1 MPILYES
8 YAKPQV
14 QTLAR
19 VKDTSKTLT
28 ISLAVVGVGKGVV
41 VSAHAFD
48 EAGNKVTE
56 QARGQG
62 VGLYVSMRNDG
73 ETGKLWATIKDKDT
87 GRIVVRKDYIACEAE
102 VEVGAGKT
110 WGWTAAT
117 AHDLNMPNKTWNLL
131 IEAGHV
137 T

>member
-1 MPILYES
+1 MSILYES
-8 YAKPQV
+8 YAKPQI

-28 ISLAVVGVGKGVV
+28 ISLAVVAVGKCVILK
-41 VSAHAFD
+41 AQAFD
-48 EAGNKVTE
+48 EVGTTVTKR
-56 QARGQG
+56 APGQG

-73 ETGKLWATIKDKDT
+73 ETGKLWATIKDRDT
-87 GRIVVRKDYIACEAE
+87 GRILVRKDYIACEAE
-102 VEVGAGKT
+102 IEIGAGKT

-131 IEAGHV
+131 VEAGHV

>member
-1 MPILYES
+1 MPLLYEN

-28 ISLAVVGVGKGVV
+28 ISLAVVGVGKCVILK
-41 VSAHAFD
+41 ANAFD
-48 EAGNKVTE
+48 EVGATVTSR
-56 QARGQG
+56 APGQG

-73 ETGKLWATIKDKDT
+73 ESGKLWATIKDRDT
-87 GRIVVRKDYIACEAE
+87 GRIVVRKDGIPCEAE
-102 VEVGAGKT
+102 IEIAAGRT

-131 IEAGHV
+131 VEAGHV